1 MEFDRNYIRKLL
13 NLYEEGESSLEQD
26 ADLKAYFSSGNY
38 DEAFEEYALLFQFF
52 EKESTTKYTTDGKLP
67 EKSSKFS
74 WMNIAASVCII
85 IGALWFYN
93 YQSQQQE
100 LKEARLA
107 FEKTQHALN
116 LISFNMNK
124 GLEKLEYVEVFSEK
138 KNELLKQ

>member
-1 MEFDRNYIRKLL
+1 MEFDKNYIRKLL
-13 NLYEEGESSLEQD
+13 NLYEEGESSLEQE
-26 ADLKAYFSSGNY
+26 AELKAYFSSGNY
-38 DEAFEEYALLFQFF
+38 DEAFEDYALLFQFF
-52 EKESTTKYTTDGKLP
+52 EKESKTRYTSGEKLP
-67 EKSSKFS
+67 HKNSKFS

-100 LKEARLA
+100 LEEARLA

-116 LISFNMNK
+116 LISSNMNK
-124 GLEKLEYVEVFSEK
+124 GLEKLEYVEIFNEK